1 MSVAASVQSGSG
13 SSPAVAV
20 IDAASDIRLEIR
32 GLHKSFGAT
41 RALRGIDL
49 VLRAG
54 RVHALL
60 GANGCGK
67 STLVKTLAGYHDPD
81 EGTITLPGPDGTRRQ
96 GIAFVHQDL
105 GLVPT
110 LSVTENLALWAGF
123 QMKGGTIRWGMEHRR
138 TEALL
143 KEYGIACNA
152 REAVGALGP
161 AEQTMVAIARA
172 LVSLPASGG
181 VLVLDEPTAR
191 LPATEANRLLNM
203 LHLLKTR
210 GVAILYISHRLD
222 EVLQLADEVTILRD
236 GACVHH
242 GSIED
247 MSREHLVQMIVGHHL
262 DDPDTTMRDQRKAR
276 KATLSVSNLHGPR
289 LRGVSLEIG
298 EGEIVGVA
306 GLVGSGRSELGRM
319 IFGLQKP
326 ASGAIHLRGANITGV
341 RPAQAVE
348 HGLAYVPQERKSGIF
363 PGLSVAENAILADL
377 SSVMTHSG
385 VSVSADKSRDA
396 ARKVVSE
403 FQVKAQG
410 IDVPIDT
417 LSGGNQQ
424 KISLGK
430 WLRRDISLL
439 ILDEPTQ
446 GIDVGAR
453 TEIFRIIRTMAMERN
468 IGALVLDSDLEIL
481 AGHCD
486 RVLVMAYGR
495 IVSELS
501 GRRLSAAAL
510 NHAVFGN

>member
-1 MSVAASVQSGSG
+1 MSEAATVQSNVDLAHLERD
-13 SSPAVAV
+13 P
-20 IDAASDIRLEIR
+20 ASDIRLEVR

-41 RALRGIDL
+41 HALRGIDL

-81 EGTITLPGPDGTRRQ
+81 EGTIKFPGVDGNNAHK

-123 QMKGGTIRWGMEHRR
+123 QMKRGAIRWGAEHRR

-143 KEYGIACNA
+143 KEYGIACSA

-172 LVSLPASGG
+172 LVSLPTSGG

-191 LPATEANRLLNM
+191 LPATEANRLLGM
-203 LHLLKTR
+203 LHRLKSR
-210 GVAILYISHRLD
+210 GAAILYISHRLD
-222 EVLQLADEVTILRD
+222 EVLNLADDVTILRD

-242 GSIED
+242 GPIEGID
-247 MSREHLVQMIVGHHL
+247 RGHLVRMIVGH
-262 DDPDTTMRDQRKAR
+262 DIDTPDTTARDSRERRKS
-276 KATLSVSNLHGPR
+276 TLAISQLNGMR
-289 LRGVSLEIG
+289 LRGVSMEIG
-298 EGEIVGVA
+298 EGEIVGIA

-326 ASGAIHLRGANITGV
+326 ESGAIHLGGIDITGI
-341 RPAQAVE
+341 RPAQAVD

-377 SSVMTHSG
+377 SSVMAIG
-385 VSVSADKSRDA
+385 GMSVSADRSRDA
-396 ARKVVSE
+396 ARKVVDE
-403 FQVKAQG
+403 FQVKTQG
-410 IDVPIDT
+410 IDIPIET

-430 WLRRDISLL
+430 WLRRDIRLL

-453 TEIFRIIRTMAMERN
+453 TEIFRIIRDMAMQRN
-468 IGALVLDSDLEIL
+468 ISALVLDSDLEIL

-501 GRRLSAAAL
+501 GARLNAAAL